1 MTRTKPR
8 VEQAAGLSSWVV
20 GLRAQWVRYNTESVF
35 AAPRPVK
42 GSVLSNR
49 IGLESQEVEIERRV
63 ESHRVPV
70 GWCLEAERSLEA
82 FTKGFGYTCVCDGGG
97 RS

>member
-35 AAPRPVK
+35 AAPRPVEE
-42 GSVLSNR
+42 SVLSNR
-49 IGLESQEVEIERRV
+49 IGLESQEWRWSAELTFGAK
-63 ESHRVPV
+63 SV
-70 GWCLEAERSLEA
+70 GARWLV
-82 FTKGFGYTCVCDGGG
+82 FGGG
-97 RS
+97 NIIGGLY